1 MRSDRK
7 LVLHDFFNT
16 PDGGGRVAVILARSF
31 RADLLTGHFDGSAF
45 PDGYFDGATPESLD
59 AYRRSPSWLRFSK
72 ILQLGWAFAHFPA
85 TSTSWAIFSG
95 SFSPLAHQRI
105 SGRKV
110 FYCLTPPRL
119 LYDQRGFLVRQVPV
133 WQRPLLR
140 CVMSLYRVAYERAVR
155 SMDMI
160 VAISETVRERT
171 MEYLGHDSLVVYPPC
186 ETERFRWMEAG
197 DYFLSTARVDP
208 LKRVALIVEAFMK
221 MPEKRLVVVSGGS
234 DMPKI
239 REMAGRVENIEVL
252 GWVDDERLCDLM
264 GRCIATIYIPR
275 DEDFGISPV
284 ESMAAGKPVI
294 GVQEGALRET
304 VGSRE
309 HGAGSRERG
318 AGGRRAKVRGQRSE
332 VGGRR
337 AQGGAMVVDCG
348 VLAPKDP
355 VAADLIEAV
364 EWMTPERA
372 LRMREACEARAR
384 RFDTG
389 VFLKKMRDL
398 LDEG

>member
-1 MRSDRK
+1 
-7 LVLHDFFNT
+7 
-16 PDGGGRVAVILARSF
+16 
-31 RADLLTGHFDGSAF
+31 
-45 PDGYFDGATPESLD
+45 
-59 AYRRSPSWLRFSK
+59 
-72 ILQLGWAFAHFPA
+72 
-85 TSTSWAIFSG
+85 
-95 SFSPLAHQRI
+95 
-105 SGRKV
+105 
-110 FYCLTPPRL
+110 
-119 LYDQRGFLVRQVPV
+119 
-133 WQRPLLR
+133 
-140 CVMSLYRVAYERAVR
+140 
-155 SMDMI
+155 MDMI

>member
-1 MRSDRK
+1 
-7 LVLHDFFNT
+7 
-16 PDGGGRVAVILARSF
+16 
-31 RADLLTGHFDGSAF
+31 
-45 PDGYFDGATPESLD
+45 
-59 AYRRSPSWLRFSK
+59 
-72 ILQLGWAFAHFPA
+72 
-85 TSTSWAIFSG
+85 
-95 SFSPLAHQRI
+95 
-105 SGRKV
+105 
-110 FYCLTPPRL
+110 
-119 LYDQRGFLVRQVPV
+119 
-133 WQRPLLR
+133 
-140 CVMSLYRVAYERAVR
+140 AVR

-186 ETERFRWMEAG
+186 ETERFRSMEEA

-208 LKRVALIVEAFMK
+208 LKRVALIVEAFIK
-221 MPEKRLVVVSGGS
+221 MPAKRLVVVSGGS

-239 REMAGRVENIEVL
+239 REMAERVENIEVL
-252 GWVDDERLCDLM
+252 GWVGDEKLCDLI

-294 GVQEGALRET
+294 GVQEGALLET
-304 VGSRE
+304 VG
-309 HGAGSRERG
+309 RERG
-318 AGGRRAKVRGQRSE
+318 AGSRGQGAGSKEQGAGGRGQGG
-332 VGGRR
+332 GGRR
-337 AQGGAMVVDCG
+337 SDIRDQMSDVRGRGGDVGRGLMVTDCG

-355 VAADLIEAV
+355 VVTDVIEAV
-364 EWMTPERA
+364 EWMTPARA

-398 LDEG
+398 LDED